1 MARLGPF
8 SACRRIGV
16 AVSGGA
22 DSMALAMLLRGWGL
36 PLAFVVDHGL
46 RPESGGEAGLTMLRL
61 AALGIPARLLH
72 ARLQPG
78 SAAAARARAARY
90 ALLAAACRD
99 AGCADLALGHHQ
111 RDQAETLLLR
121 QGAASGPAGLAGMAL
136 VTWTDTA
143 RLLRPLLGVAAGRLR
158 TTLAAA
164 GVGWVEDPT
173 NCDLATPRARLRA
186 GTLASEGAA
195 AVLAATATGNG
206 VARAA
211 AEAQATYEIASS
223 VNIYPEGIA
232 HLRCPVGAQA
242 LSALVWM
249 LSGAV
254 HPPPSAG
261 VARLL
266 AGMRANPRHAATL
279 HGACLIPARASG
291 EGWLLGR
298 EAAGM
303 QGAVPIGERWD
314 GRFLSAAAPDDLVL
328 GPLGKDAA
336 RLRRW
341 SPWPAALLH
350 TLPTLRKGGAIVAAP
365 HLGYPDAAACRD
377 AAVMFRPARPAAP
390 AAFVTS

>member
-8 SACRRIGV
+8 SASRRIGV

-22 DSMALAMLLRGWGL
+22 DSMALAVLLRGWGL

-46 RPESGGEAGLTMLRL
+46 RPESGEEAGLTMLRL

-78 SAAAARARAARY
+78 PAAAARARAARY

-143 RLLRPLLGVAAGRLR
+143 RLLRPLLGVVAGRLR
-158 TTLAAA
+158 RTLAAA

-173 NCDLATPRARLRA
+173 NSDLSTPRARLRA
-186 GTLASEGAA
+186 GALASEGATA
-195 AVLAATATGNG
+195 ALAATASGHG

-211 AEAQATYEIASS
+211 AEAQAADEIAGS
-223 VNIYPEGIA
+223 VNVYPEGIA
-232 HLRCPVGAQA
+232 HLRRPVGAQA
-242 LSALVWM
+242 LSALVWT

-254 HPPPSAG
+254 HPPPPAG

-266 AGMRANPRHAATL
+266 AGMQGSPRHAATL
-279 HGACLIPARASG
+279 HGACLMPARASG
-291 EGWLLGR
+291 GGWLLGR
-298 EAAGM
+298 EAAAM
-303 QGAVPIGERWD
+303 QGAVPVGARWD
-314 GRFLSAAAPDDLVL
+314 GRFLAAAAPNGSVF
-328 GPLGKDAA
+328 GPLGEDAA

-341 SPWPAALLH
+341 SPWPAVLLR
-350 TLPTLRKGGAIVAAP
+350 TLPTLRKGGAIIAVP
-365 HLGYPDAAACRD
+365 HLGYPDAAACRG
-377 AAVMFRPARPAAP
+377 AAVLFRPARPAAA
-390 AAFVTS
+390 AAFVAS